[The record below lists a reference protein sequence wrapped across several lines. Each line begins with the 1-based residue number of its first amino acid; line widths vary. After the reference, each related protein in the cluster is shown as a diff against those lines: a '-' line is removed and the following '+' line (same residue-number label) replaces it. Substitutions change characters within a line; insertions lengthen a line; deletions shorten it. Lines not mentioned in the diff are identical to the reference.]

1 MTSETILTIF
11 TFIFCSGV
19 VYGSLNNRIK
29 NIENLLHKQD
39 NIAERITRL
48 ETEIKFLINQIK
60 SSTK

>member
-1 MTSETILTIF
+1 MSSETIFTIF

>member
-1 MTSETILTIF
+1 MTSETIFTIF

>member
-1 MTSETILTIF
+1 MSSETIFSIF

-48 ETEIKFLINQIK
+48 ETEIKYLINQIK